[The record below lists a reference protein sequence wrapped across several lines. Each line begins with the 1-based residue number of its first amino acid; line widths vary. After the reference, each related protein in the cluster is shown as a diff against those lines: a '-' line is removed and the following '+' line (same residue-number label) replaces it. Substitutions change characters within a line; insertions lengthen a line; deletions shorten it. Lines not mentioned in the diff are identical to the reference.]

1 MKSTHPLLNLKS
13 YSSHFQK
20 DWDPMKRLNQSEVTF
35 RKWRISSLFLFVLI
49 FLFGSNLPVFSQ
61 EADPV
66 QEENISVSFEC
77 SYPVHVQKFAP
88 KSEDLLSE
96 LSQKTERNV
105 DVVKSITITDSSG
118 EETLTVWNYQLV
130 NVNIVWDAS
139 DITDLHEGDYF
150 EVQLPPELRFPEDD
164 EHADFD
170 IFDTTGENQKPAG
183 HVVVTNGT
191 GSTPGKV
198 RLTFSDYVED
208 KQNIQG
214 TLTLGAQVYVSEG
227 GQGNIINTEI
237 KTNTGEVYSFNINVE
252 PVDYTN
258 ETIIKWL
265 YQIDDG
271 QIVKWRTRINLSKKA
286 LDNVEI
292 IDYLSDESAKYVQD
306 SFWLTR
312 VDFDEYGNIA
322 NEYEKIRLTGENGL
336 TFNAE
341 NNSFTLELGTLDQNS
356 YLLEYETTLP
366 NNIINNKITLNA
378 VDIQRVQLRNQSQYV
393 DSSNLL
399 GNIRGNSPE
408 AGTPPENQPEEEVGK
423 IKIIKVEQGKPDIKI
438 AGAVFRIT
446 KSDDPSMEPIEL
458 TTGLNGEAI
467 SPDLVPG
474 DYQIKEI
481 HVPAGYLLNS
491 QTITVTVTAG
501 NTYECTIS
509 DRKVPPIPSTGLSGD
524 AKSMT
529 SDSGIPEE
537 YTDTEMELE
546 IPMLDITIPIVK
558 VPLK

>member
-1 MKSTHPLLNLKS
+1 MKSIHPSLNLKS

-20 DWDPMKRLNQSEVTF
+20 DLDPIKRLNRSRETYG
-35 RKWRISSLFLFVLI
+35 KKRISSLFLFVLI
-49 FLFGSNLPVFSQ
+49 FLFGPNLPVFSQ
-61 EADPV
+61 EADSE

-77 SYPVHVQKFAP
+77 SYPVNVQKVTP
-88 KSEDLLSE
+88 KSEDSLSE
-96 LSQKTERNV
+96 LSPKTERNV

-118 EETLTVWNYQLV
+118 EETLTVWNYQLI

-150 EVQLPPELRFPEDD
+150 EVQLPSELRFPEDD
-164 EHADFD
+164 EHANFD
-170 IFDTTGENQKPAG
+170 IFDTTGEDQKPAG

-191 GSTPGKV
+191 ESAPGKV
-198 RLTFSDYVED
+198 RLTFSDYVEN

-214 TLTLGAQVYVSEG
+214 TLILGAQVYVSEG

-312 VDFDEYGNIA
+312 VDFDEYGNIT
-322 NEYEKIRLTGENGL
+322 NEYEKIQLTGENGL
-336 TFNAE
+336 TFNTD

-393 DSSNLL
+393 DYSNSL
-399 GNIRGNSPE
+399 GNIQGNR
-408 AGTPPENQPEEEVGK
+408 PENQQEEEKGK
-423 IKIIKVEQGKPDIKI
+423 IKIIKVEQGRPDIKI
-438 AGAVFRIT
+438 AGAVFLIT
-446 KSDDPSMEPIEL
+446 KVDGSSTEPIRL
-458 TTGLNGEAI
+458 TTDQNGEVT
-467 SPDLVPG
+467 SPDLVAG
-474 DYQIKEI
+474 EYKIKEI

-491 QTITVTVTAG
+491 QTITITVTAG
-501 NTYECTIS
+501 DTVECTIS
-509 DRKVPPIPSTGLSGD
+509 NRKVPPIPSTGISGD
-524 AKSMT
+524 ANSKQR
-529 SDSGIPEE
+529 DSGIPEE

-546 IPMLDITIPIVK
+546 IPILDLTIPIVN

>member
-1 MKSTHPLLNLKS
+1 MKSTHPLLNLES

-20 DWDPMKRLNQSEVTF
+20 DWDPMKRLNHLGETVGKKRF
-35 RKWRISSLFLFVLI
+35 SSLFLFILI
-49 FLFGSNLPVFSQ
+49 FLFGTNFSVFSQ

-66 QEENISVSFEC
+66 EEENISVSFEC
-77 SYPVHVQKFAP
+77 SYPVNVQKVAP
-88 KSEDLLSE
+88 KSEDSLSE

-105 DVVKSITITDSSG
+105 DVVKSISITDSSG

-139 DITDLHEGDYF
+139 GISDLHAGDYF
-150 EVQLPPELRFPEDD
+150 EVQLPSELRFPEDD
-164 EHADFD
+164 EHANFD
-170 IFDTTGENQKPAG
+170 IFDTTGDDQKPAG

-191 GSTPGKV
+191 ESTPGKV
-198 RLTFSDYVED
+198 RLTFSDYVEE
-208 KQNIQG
+208 KQNIEG

-258 ETIIKWL
+258 ETIVKWL

-292 IDYLSDESAKYVQD
+292 IDYLSDESATYVQD

-312 VDFDEYGNIA
+312 VDFDEYGNIT
-322 NEYEKIRLTGENGL
+322 NEYEKIRLTELNGL

-341 NNSFTLELGTLDQNS
+341 NNSFTLELGTLDQSS

-378 VDIQRVQLRNQSQYV
+378 VDIQRVQLSNQSQYV
-393 DSSNLL
+393 DYSNSL
-399 GNIRGNSPE
+399 GNIRGDSPDTD
-408 AGTPPENQPEEEVGK
+408 TPTEGNGM
-423 IKIIKVEQGKPDIKI
+423 IKIIKVELGNPDRKI
-438 AGAVFRIT
+438 AGATFRIT
-446 KSDDPSMEPIEL
+446 KVGDSSPELIVL
-458 TTGLNGEAI
+458 TTDQNGEVT
-467 SPDLVPG
+467 SPNLVPG

-491 QTITVTVTAG
+491 QQITVTVTDG
-501 NTYECTIS
+501 NISIRTIYN
-509 DRKVPPIPSTGLSGD
+509 RKVPPIPSTGISGD
-524 AKSMT
+524 ANSKQP
-529 SDSGIPEE
+529 DSGIPEE
-537 YTDTEMELE
+537 YVDTEMELE
-546 IPMLDITIPIVK
+546 IPMLDITVPIVK

>member
-13 YSSHFQK
+13 YSSHFQI
-20 DWDPMKRLNQSEVTF
+20 DWDPMKRLNRSEVTF

-77 SYPVHVQKFAP
+77 SYPVHVQKVAP
-88 KSEDLLSE
+88 KSEDSLSE

-170 IFDTTGENQKPAG
+170 IFDTTGEDQKPAG

-191 GSTPGKV
+191 ESTPGKV

-312 VDFDEYGNIA
+312 VDFDEYGNIT

-336 TFNAE
+336 TFNTE

-393 DSSNLL
+393 DYSNSL

-408 AGTPPENQPEEEVGK
+408 TETPPENQPEEEVGK

-509 DRKVPPIPSTGLSGD
+509 DRKVPPIPSTGLSGA

>member
-1 MKSTHPLLNLKS
+1 MKSIHPLLNLKS

-20 DWDPMKRLNQSEVTF
+20 DLDPIKRLNRSREAYG
-35 RKWRISSLFLFVLI
+35 KKRISSLFLFVLI
-49 FLFGSNLPVFSQ
+49 FLFGPNLPVFSQ
-61 EADPV
+61 EADSV

-77 SYPVHVQKFAP
+77 SYPVNVQKVAP
-88 KSEDLLSE
+88 KSEDSLSE
-96 LSQKTERNV
+96 LSPKTERNV

-118 EETLTVWNYQLV
+118 EETLTVWNYQLI

-150 EVQLPPELRFPEDD
+150 EVQLPSELRFPEDD
-164 EHADFD
+164 EHANFD
-170 IFDTTGENQKPAG
+170 IFDTTGEDQKPAG

-191 GSTPGKV
+191 ESAPGKV
-198 RLTFSDYVED
+198 RLTFSDYVEN

-214 TLTLGAQVYVSEG
+214 TLILGAQVYVSEG

-312 VDFDEYGNIA
+312 VDFDEYGNIT
-322 NEYEKIRLTGENGL
+322 NEYEKIQLTGENGL
-336 TFNAE
+336 TFNTD

-393 DSSNLL
+393 DYSNSL
-399 GNIRGNSPE
+399 GNIQGNSPE
-408 AGTPPENQPEEEVGK
+408 TETPPENQQEEEKGK
-423 IKIIKVEQGKPDIKI
+423 IKIIKVEQGRPDIKI
-438 AGAVFRIT
+438 AGAIFRIT
-446 KSDDPSMEPIEL
+446 KVDDSSTEPIEL
-458 TTGLNGEAI
+458 TTDQNGEVT
-467 SPDLVPG
+467 SPDLAAG
-474 DYQIKEI
+474 EYKIKEI

-491 QTITVTVTAG
+491 QTITITVTAE
-501 NTYECTIS
+501 NTVECTIS
-509 DRKVPPIPSTGLSGD
+509 NRKVPPIPSTGISGD
-524 AKSMT
+524 ANSKQP
-529 SDSGIPEE
+529 DSGK

-546 IPMLDITIPIVK
+546 IPILDLTIPIVN